1 MNIRKKVRV
10 RVLLCGFLTLGA
22 IYFLVSSNPVASGV
36 AEVKRPSA
44 DLSQKYFK
52 GAKVKEIYR
61 LRLDPGDLLLESIQ
75 ELINRENITDGA
87 ITSGIGTLSEC
98 RMHWITTTS
107 FPSVNKI
114 ETIKAPLEV
123 SAIHGIIADGV
134 PHLHMTVSD
143 TNRQLQGTWRRA
155 AGSCILPKSSS
166 RVMREFLLH
175 ADQINTGQKCSR
187 GSEGDRNVMLAEI

>member
-1 MNIRKKVRV
+1 MNIREKVR
-10 RVLLCGFLTLGA
+10 RVIYVCSFLVCGA
-22 IYFLVSSNPVASGV
+22 ICFLVLSKPVTSGM
-36 AEVKRPSA
+36 AEVNESA
-44 DLSQKYFK
+44 TDISQKYFK

-61 LRLDPGDLLLESIQ
+61 LRLDPGDFLLESIQ
-75 ELINRENITDGA
+75 ELIKRENITDGA

-114 ETIKAPLEV
+114 ETIRAPLEV

-143 TNRQLQGTWRRA
+143 TNRA
-155 AGSCILPKSSS
+155 IAGHVEEGC
-166 RVMREFLLH
+166 RVMY
-175 ADQINTGQKCSR
+175 
-187 GSEGDRNVMLAEI
+187 LAEIVIESYEGVALTRRPNKYGTRMLERK